1 MHGKTSPERPPN
13 TQPLVFF
20 MPSAEGDDPAYVR
33 FRASLDGQVRF
44 RVIEYPSW
52 RPMIDKGAGF
62 EVIAETVLRQLLAE
76 PPSPS
81 AGYFLAGYSFGGFVA
96 CDAAHRL
103 RELGRRV
110 DFLGLI
116 DTRRHEQVR
125 GLETR
130 DRWIARKWQELRD
143 RPGETV
149 SKALWQAI
157 YPRVLRSCPR
167 PLLREFGSLGASS
180 RLTAEFAKHLLV
192 RTRMEAMKQWA
203 PKPLDVPTCLFRT
216 DEFNPAAMDFGWGA
230 LCGRLEVIP
239 VGASHLTLFEPANL
253 RRLSQAFAES
263 VQAAAAR
270 ARSSA

>member
-13 TQPLVFF
+13 EQPLVFF

-44 RVIEYPSW
+44 CVIEYPSW

-62 EVIAETVLRQLLAE
+62 EGIAEAVLAQLIAE
-76 PPSPS
+76 PPRG
-81 AGYFLAGYSFGGFVA
+81 GYFLAGYSFGGFVA
-96 CDAAHRL
+96 YDAAHRL
-103 RELGRRV
+103 RQLGRPV

-125 GLETR
+125 GPETR
-130 DRWIARKWQELRD
+130 DRWITRKSQELRN

-167 PLLREFGSLGASS
+167 PLLREFGSLATSS

-192 RTRMEAMKQWA
+192 RTRMEVMKEWA
-203 PKPLDVPTCLFRT
+203 PRPLDVPTYLFRT

-270 ARSSA
+270 AQSA

>member
-13 TQPLVFF
+13 ERPLVFF

-44 RVIEYPSW
+44 RVISYPPW
-52 RPMIDKGAGF
+52 RPMIDRGAGF
-62 EVIAETVLRQLLAE
+62 EVIADDVLAHLIAE
-76 PPSPS
+76 PPSRS

-96 CDAAHRL
+96 YEAAHRL
-103 RELGRRV
+103 RQLGRAV

-116 DTRRHEQVR
+116 DTRRHEHVR
-125 GLETR
+125 GPETR
-130 DRWIARKWQELRD
+130 DRWITRKWQELRD

-157 YPRVLRSCPR
+157 YPRVLRRCPR
-167 PLLREFGSLGASS
+167 PLLREFGSLAASN
-180 RLTAEFAKHLLV
+180 RFTAQFARHLLIRA
-192 RTRMEAMKQWA
+192 RTQTVKQWA
-203 PKPLDVPTCLFRT
+203 AKPLGAPTYLFRT
-216 DEFNPAAMDFGWGA
+216 DEFNPAAVDFGWGA
-230 LCGRLEVIP
+230 LCERLEVVP

-253 RRLSQAFAES
+253 RRLSQAFAET

-270 ARSSA
+270 AQSSA